1 MRKFVLMVAALFTFA
16 AASAQSDVVTNFNSS
31 LDALKANDFATAIP
45 LLEQVI
51 IDGEM
56 EEDETILN
64 CVKNAK
70 TQLPVAYMKAG
81 LMEAQKKN
89 FDAAIEKLNQA
100 NAKAKMYNNTKVS
113 QAAGKALAQVY
124 QVQGG
129 EPFNAGDYA
138 TAAEIFAKGYEA
150 NPRETKLAMLLAE
163 SYFKMNDYE
172 KGMKV
177 CEEVM
182 ALPNT
187 SLFAAGKTEAQEKM
201 NMYTNNKV
209 AELQKNEDFDGVI
222 AMAETIAD
230 QALAQRI
237 TVQAYL
243 MKKDYAK
250 VIELGDAAAEL
261 QTTDEDKSAVYFNLA
276 SAYNAKEMKQQAIA
290 AFGKVT
296 AEPYLTPAKEAIAGL
311 SK

>member
-89 FDAAIEKLNQA
+89 FDAAIEKLSQA

-187 SLFAAGKTEAQEKM
+187 SLFAAGKAEAQEKM

-296 AEPYLTPAKEAIAGL
+296 TEPYLTPAKEAIAGL

>member
-1 MRKFVLMVAALFTFA
+1 MVAALFTFA

-56 EEDETILN
+56 EEDETVLN

-70 TQLPVAYMKAG
+70 TQLPVAYMKSG
-81 LMEAQKKN
+81 LMEAKAQN

-100 NAKAKMYNNTKVS
+100 MSKAKMYNNTKVA

-129 EPFNAGDYA
+129 VPFNEGNYA
-138 TAAEIFAKGYEA
+138 VAAEIFAKGYEA

-163 SYFKMNDYE
+163 SYFKINEYE

-187 SLFAAGKTEAQEKM
+187 SLFEAGKAEAQAKM
-201 NMYTNNKV
+201 SMYTNNKV

>member
-1 MRKFVLMVAALFTFA
+1 MRKFVFMVAALFSFA
-16 AASAQSDVVTNFNSS
+16 VASAQSDVVTNFNSS

-51 IDGEM
+51 IDGDM

-70 TQLPVAYMKAG
+70 VQLPVAYMKAG
-81 LMEAQKKN
+81 LMEAKAQN
-89 FDAAIEKLNQA
+89 FDAAIEKLNA
-100 NAKAKMYNNTKVS
+100 AMSKAKMYNNSKVA

-129 EPFNAGDYA
+129 TPFNEGDYA
-138 TAAEIFAKGYEA
+138 TAAAIFAKGYEA

-172 KGMKV
+172 NGMKV

-187 SLFAAGKTEAQEKM
+187 SLFEAGKAEAQEKM
-201 NMYTNNKV
+201 KMYTNNKV
-209 AELQKNEDFDGVI
+209 AELQKNNDFDGVI
-222 AMAETIAD
+222 TMAATIAD

-237 TVQAYL
+237 TLQAYF

-250 VIELGDAAAEL
+250 VIEMGEATAEL
-261 QTTDEDKSAVYFNLA
+261 QTNEEDKSAVYFNLA
-276 SAYNAKEMKQQAIA
+276 SAYNAKEMKPQAIA
-290 AFGKVT
+290 AFSKVT
-296 AEPYLTPAKEAIAGL
+296 TEPYLTPAKEAIAGL